1 MLRFYIFRFINH
13 RFHFLFFALLFLFFK
28 RPHILILDEPT
39 NHLDLESVDALT
51 RALKIFKGGVILVSH
66 DARLITAIDC
76 EIWVCE
82 GGLEGADG
90 IYGTGLRVE
99 RRGFQYYRLAVIREI
114 ARKIEKAEKLILI
127 KAMKR
132 KEDREKKI
140 LLAAEAIQKSKLLKN
155 K

>member
-1 MLRFYIFRFINH
+1 M
-13 RFHFLFFALLFLFFK
+13 
-28 RPHILILDEPT
+28 ILDEPT

-51 RALKIFKGGVILVSH
+51 RALKVFKGGIILVSH

-82 GGLEGADG
+82 GGLEGSDG

-132 KEDREKKI
+132 KEDREKKV

-155 K
+155 KKVG